1 MPPDIRSF
9 FGAKAGSGTA
19 APAAAKPAPKEVSEA
34 LRHQATF
41 YQCTIYLENGIYEL

>member
-1 MPPDIRSF
+1 MPADIRSF

-34 LRHQATF
+34 LRHQSTF
-41 YQCTIYLENGIYEL
+41 LQNIKYLQDV